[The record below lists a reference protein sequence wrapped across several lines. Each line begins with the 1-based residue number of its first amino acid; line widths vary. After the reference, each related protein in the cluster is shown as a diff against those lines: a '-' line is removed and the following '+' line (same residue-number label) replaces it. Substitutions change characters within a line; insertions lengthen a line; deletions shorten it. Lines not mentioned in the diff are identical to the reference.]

1 MALWGVSG
9 SDLKTYGTNTVVG
22 AGVVAGCA
30 VAAWGVKKL
39 ALMAFAALKPNA
51 TTSEQKKQVGYSQ
64 LAGLAVGLGAAAA
77 AYKFVPASRFALVP
91 DLSTSKMFKV
101 GTVQAVAGFILDNFF
116 SDNFLTG
123 TVVGFG
129 GAAATR
135 FGNLVLPVLGALGAG
150 LGAGYIQR

>member
-9 SDLKTYGTNTVVG
+9 SDLKIFGINTAVG

-39 ALMAFAALKPNA
+39 ACVAFAAVKPNA
-51 TTSEQKKQVGYSQ
+51 TTSEQKKAAGYCQ
-64 LAGLAVGLGAAAA
+64 LGGLVAGLGAAAA

-101 GTVQAVAGFILDNFF
+101 GVVQAVAGFILDNFV
-116 SDNFLTG
+116 SDQFLTG

-135 FGNLVLPVLGALGAG
+135 FGNLVLPVLGAVGAG
-150 LGAGYIQR
+150 LGAGCIQR